1 MPAFELALLFIGSTL
16 IVGKEKKLIAYRGY
30 IMKIILRVPENR
42 ICELWLETET
52 TAQFLARQG
61 AHGLDRMGWHN
72 HHGSVTGDWHDV
84 EEVLMAY
91 RINPDTLH

>member
-1 MPAFELALLFIGSTL
+1 ML
-16 IVGKEKKLIAYRGY
+16 IVGKEKKLIALSGC
-30 IMKIILRVPENR
+30 IMKIILRVPDNR

-52 TAQFLARQG
+52 NAQFLARQG

-72 HHGSVTGDWHDV
+72 HHGSVTGDWHDA
-84 EEVLMAY
+84 EEVLRAY